1 MSNELK
7 FNIAADSSRAV
18 AAFKKVGDSAKD
30 AKKELKEFTGAS
42 STSPAKSWKEADKA
56 VTAYARQLD
65 KVAKRTDRLAKST
78 SKWRGAL
85 AKGLKWGG
93 AAVTAGVTAAGVVG
107 VQKAAE
113 REANVGRLAGSLGD
127 ASAARG
133 VASELTSW
141 SAHNGADVD
150 ELLRH
155 TDRLVKAGMTAGQ
168 AVAAVQSAVIAAAGD
183 ASKIEGILEPL
194 TEFMTKG
201 FIEEEIL
208 DKFGELGV
216 DLRAGLQET
225 LGISREELDSAVSS
239 YSITAEAALAAMRS
253 LTAEGTKLHDS
264 HKLALSGM
272 AGTMKTISAQ
282 FDELS
287 VSFGSGIGGGMKAAM
302 DTAGRD
308 LENSMADFSKIVDA
322 LGASIG
328 YVLGALVVTIRDAV
342 FGLVQGVD
350 WIAEQFGGNFVSD
363 YFGKTITPHKKMG
376 KWEAY
381 QGTAE
386 QQAEQAAI
394 YRRKASAKVAA
405 ERLAARDS
413 AAASEVEA
421 NISTLLSSSHSSPAA
436 ASILKRHRRA
446 GRLDSALTAIAAF
459 GLDENSTAE
468 DIELARRRAENSGNA
483 DSFYAATSAM
493 SDLGGLA
500 GLSPS
505 ASFRQIAERVRKDAA
520 ISLDESRS
528 ALAANKALADQQAL
542 EAEAAAAQK
551 IREEFERRMAIQ
563 DAILA
568 GDNERAELLQQQ
580 VDAEKL
586 AADYAAKGIDLE
598 SARAM
603 AAEEVAK
610 RSAKPQAAEVYDPTS
625 SNVRVRET
633 ISSPLAS
640 IGGGGVRIRLYENQQ
655 LSAATKTANNTT
667 NIATVAAQI
676 LSHLQSSSN
685 LAVLA

>member
-7 FNIAADSSRAV
+7 FNIAADSSKAV
-18 AAFKKVGDSAKD
+18 AAFQKVGDSAKD

-42 STSPAKSWKEADKA
+42 STSPAKQWQEADKA
-56 VTAYARQLD
+56 VTSYARQLD
-65 KVAKRTDRLAKST
+65 KASKRTERLAKST

-93 AAVTAGVTAAGVVG
+93 AAIAAGVTAAGVVG

-113 REANVGRLAGSLGD
+113 REANVGRLAGSLG
-127 ASAARG
+127 SSESARG

-141 SAHNGADVD
+141 SAKNGADVD
-150 ELLRH
+150 ELLKH

-183 ASKIEGILEPL
+183 ASKVDGILEPL

-208 DKFGELGV
+208 DKFAELGV

-239 YSITAEAALAAMRS
+239 YSITAEAALAAMRK

-287 VSFGSGIGGGMKAAM
+287 VSFGSGIGGGMKASLDA
-302 DTAGRD
+302 AGRD
-308 LENSMADFSKIVDA
+308 MENAMSEFSTIIEGV
-322 LGASIG
+322 GASIG
-328 YVLGALVVTIRDAV
+328 FVLGSLVVAIRDAV
-342 FGLVQGVD
+342 FGLVKSVD
-350 WIAEQFGGNFVSD
+350 WIAEQFGGDVVSD
-363 YFGKTITPHKKMG
+363 NFGKNVTPHKKMG
-376 KWEAY
+376 NWEAY

-386 QQAEQAAI
+386 QQAEQQAI

-413 AAASEVEA
+413 AAAAEIEA
-421 NISTLLSSSHSSPAA
+421 NISTLLGSDHSSPEA
-436 ASILKRHRRA
+436 ASILKRHA
-446 GRLDSALTAIAAF
+446 KAQKLDAALAAIAAF

-468 DIELARRRAENSGNA
+468 DIDLAAMSAENAGMGGEFTDA
-483 DSFYAATSAM
+483 LAKMHA
-493 SDLGGLA
+493 LGGA
-500 GLSPS
+500 QGG
-505 ASFRQIAERVRKDAA
+505 SFRQIADRVRRDSA

-528 ALAANKALADQQAL
+528 ALAANQALADQQAL

-568 GDNERAELLQQQ
+568 GDEKRAELLQQQ
-580 VDAEKL
+580 AEAEKL
-586 AADYAAKGIDLE
+586 AADYAAKGIELE
-598 SARAM
+598 TARAM

-610 RSAKPQAAEVYDPTS
+610 RSAKPQAADPYDPLAQ
-625 SNVRVRET
+625 NVRLRET
-633 ISSPLAS
+633 ISSPLAN

-655 LSAATKTANNTT
+655 LTAATKTATNTST
-667 NIATVAAQI
+667 IAEVTAQI
-676 LSHLQSSSN
+676 LSHLQSSN
-685 LAVLA
+685 NIAVLG

>member
-42 STSPAKSWKEADKA
+42 SSSPAKSWKEADKA
-56 VTAYARQLD
+56 VSSYAAQLD
-65 KVAKRTDRLAKST
+65 KAAKRTERLAKST
-78 SKWRGAL
+78 SKWRGTL

-93 AAVTAGVTAAGVVG
+93 AAVAAGVSAAGFIG
-107 VQKAAE
+107 VQRASE

-133 VASELTSW
+133 VAADLTSW
-141 SAHNGADVD
+141 AAQNGADVD
-150 ELLRH
+150 ALLQH
-155 TDRLVKAGMTAGQ
+155 TDRLVKAGMSAGQ
-168 AVAAVQSAVIAAAGD
+168 AVAAIQSAVIAAAGD
-183 ASKIEGILEPL
+183 ASKIDGILEPL

-216 DLRAGLQET
+216 DLRAGLQEH

-239 YSITAEAALAAMRS
+239 YSISAEAALAVMRK

-272 AGTMKTISAQ
+272 AGTLKSISAQ

-287 VSFGSGIGGGMKAAM
+287 VSFGSGIGGGLNASLKA
-302 DTAGRD
+302 AGRD
-308 LENSMADFSKIVDA
+308 MENAMGEFSTIVEGV
-322 LGASIG
+322 GASIG
-328 YVLGALVVTIRDAV
+328 FVLGSLVVTIRDAV
-342 FGLVQGVD
+342 FGLVKSVD
-350 WIAEQFGGNFVSD
+350 WIAEQFGGDLVSD
-363 YFGKTITPHKKMG
+363 NFGKRSAPHEKMG
-376 KWEAY
+376 KWSAAHIPDREA
-381 QGTAE
+381 QS
-386 QQAEQAAI
+386 AAI
-394 YRRKASAKVAA
+394 YRRNASAKVAA
-405 ERLAARDS
+405 ERIAARDS
-413 AAASEVEA
+413 AAASQISA
-421 NISTLLSSSHSSPAA
+421 NLSSLLSSNVSSPEAA
-436 ASILKRHRRA
+436 ALLKRHRRA
-446 GRLDSALTAIAAF
+446 GRLDSALTTIAEF

-468 DIELARRRAENSGNA
+468 DIEIARQRAEDSGNA
-483 DSFYAATSAM
+483 DRFYAATSAM
-493 SDLGGLA
+493 SSLA
-500 GLSPS
+500 PGS
-505 ASFRQIAERVRKDAA
+505 SFREIANSVRADSA
-520 ISLDESRS
+520 ISLSDTES
-528 ALAANKALADQQAL
+528 ALAANKRLADQQAL

-568 GDNERAELLQQQ
+568 GDSERATLLQQQ
-580 VDAEKL
+580 ADAEKL
-586 AADYAAKGIDLE
+586 ANEYASRGIDL
-598 SARAM
+598 ATAQKM
-603 AAEEVAK
+603 AAEEISK
-610 RSAKPQAAEVYDPTS
+610 RAARGPSSPYDPTA

-633 ISSPLAS
+633 LSSPLAN

-667 NIATVAAQI
+667 NIANVAAQI

-685 LAVLA
+685 LAILA